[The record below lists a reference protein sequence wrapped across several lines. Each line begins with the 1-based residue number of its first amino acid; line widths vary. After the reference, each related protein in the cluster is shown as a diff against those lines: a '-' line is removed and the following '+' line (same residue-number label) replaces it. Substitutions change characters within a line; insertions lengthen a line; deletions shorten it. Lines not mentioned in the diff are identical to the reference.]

1 MVNVSVII
9 PTYNRAYFLKEAI
22 ESVLNQ
28 DYSDLELIVVDDGST
43 DNTKEVIESFKG
55 KLKYF
60 YQSHKGVSCARNAG
74 LKLAQGD
81 FIAFLDSDDLWKKK
95 KLKVQ
100 VEFMKSHSDI
110 MVCYT
115 EEIWIRKGIRVN
127 PKKKHKKYSGWIFDK
142 VVPICLLSLSST
154 LFRKEIFDEVGI
166 FDETLPVCE
175 DYDLGLRIACK
186 YPIHLIE
193 EPLIIKRGGHHDQL
207 SKKYWGMDRF
217 RVKALEKILQENLP
231 EEWRNLVIKEIIK
244 KCTILANGCLKR
256 NKKEEAKIYLQK
268 IDMYNKLLITN
279 KEISNYK

>member
-1 MVNVSVII
+1 
-9 PTYNRAYFLKEAI
+9 
-22 ESVLNQ
+22 
-28 DYSDLELIVVDDGST
+28 
-43 DNTKEVIESFKG
+43 
-55 KLKYF
+55 
-60 YQSHKGVSCARNAG
+60 
-74 LKLAQGD
+74 
-81 FIAFLDSDDLWKKK
+81 
-95 KLKVQ
+95 
-100 VEFMKSHSDI
+100 MKSHPDI

-115 EEIWIRKGIRVN
+115 EEIWIRKGVRVN

-142 VVPICLLSLSST
+142 VVPICLLSLSSA
-154 LFRKEIFDEVGI
+154 LFRNKIFDEVGI

-193 EPLIIKRGGHHDQL
+193 EPLIIKRGGHSDQL

-244 KCTILANGCLKR
+244 KCTILANGFLKR

-268 IDMYNKLLITN
+268 IDMYKT
-279 KEISNYK
+279 KK